1 MIYGA
6 MNFPIRPVLDE
17 IQAIGSLGFDYVEL
31 AMDAPEAHYVGLRNQ
46 RDAILHALAQYG
58 MSLICHLPTF
68 IHTADLTESIRTA
81 SRHELLNSL
90 AVAAELG
97 ARKVVLHPSFIG
109 GMGRNA
115 LELSKHYAIETLDAV
130 ALQAEK
136 IGLRVCLENLFARL
150 TPFTTPEDFTIV
162 FEKWPQLAMT
172 LDIGHAF
179 IDGHGMDRILAFIR
193 QFGER
198 IQHVHI
204 SDNFGRRDEHL
215 AVGDGAIDFAMLIE
229 ALRQIPYDDT
239 MTLEIF
245 TPDRDDLIRSRNI
258 LQKMR
263 DHHIL
268 KHENI

>member
-17 IQAIGSLGFDYVEL
+17 IHAIGTLGFDYVEL
-31 AMDAPEAHYVGLRNQ
+31 AMDAPEAHYISLRNQ
-46 RDAILHALAQYG
+46 RDAIHQALAQFG

-68 IHTADLTESIRTA
+68 IHTADLTESIRSA

-90 AVAAELG
+90 TVAAELG

-115 LELSKHYAIETLDAV
+115 LELSKHYAIESLDAV
-130 ALQAEK
+130 ALQADK
-136 IGLRVCLENLFARL
+136 IGVRVCLENLFARL
-150 TPFTTPEDFTIV
+150 TPFTTPEDFAIV
-162 FEKWPQLAMT
+162 FEKWPPMAMT

-179 IDGHGMDRILAFIR
+179 IDGHGMDRILAFIQ

-204 SDNFGRRDEHL
+204 SDNFGQRDEHL

-229 ALRQIPYDDT
+229 ALCQIPYDDT

-245 TPDRDDLIRSRNI
+245 TPDRNDLVRSRNI
-258 LQKMR
+258 LQEMCG
-263 DHHIL
+263 HPIL
-268 KHENI
+268 KHESI

>member
-17 IQAIGSLGFDYVEL
+17 IHAIGSLGFDYVEL
-31 AMDAPEAHYVGLRNQ
+31 AMDAPEAHYIDLRHQ
-46 RDAILHALAQYG
+46 RDAIQHALAQYD

-81 SRHELLNSL
+81 SRQELLNSL
-90 AVAAELG
+90 SVAAELG
-97 ARKVVLHPSFIG
+97 AHKVVLHPSFIG

-115 LELSKHYAIETLDAV
+115 LELSKHYAVECLDAV
-130 ALQAEK
+130 ALQADK
-136 IGLRVCLENLFARL
+136 MGTRVCLENLFARL
-150 TPFTTPEDFTIV
+150 TPFTTPEDFAVV
-162 FEKWPQLAMT
+162 FEKWPQMAMT

-193 QFGER
+193 QFGKR

-229 ALRQIPYDDT
+229 ALHQIPYDDT

-245 TPDRDDLIRSRNI
+245 TPDRDDLVRSRDI
-258 LQKMR
+258 LEKMR
-263 DHHIL
+263 HHHIL
-268 KHENI
+268 HHETP